1 MRVFEAESPH
11 LLYRDQL
18 TALLAEGA
26 EVTVRGRPTR
36 EILDVATVIRNPRQR
51 VHVVPG
57 RWANPFLALS
67 DSLHVLAGRGDVA
80 SLLPYNQRIVEF
92 SDDGDWLY
100 GAYGPRIARQ
110 IMPLIERLRADPS
123 DRRAILSIWEER
135 DLQAPTKDPPCND
148 LVAFKLRSGHLHM
161 TVFNRS
167 NDLHWG
173 LYAVNFYQFSIL
185 QEYIAAR
192 LRVDLGTQTHISN
205 SLHVYTDELGARI
218 TKRMMEAQWPAQGPS
233 IPLPDLPDAL
243 MLFPNGLPNH
253 ADFVAGCNAVLDCE
267 EYGGEL
273 DEEGVAFL
281 EFASDFLRLYREY
294 KAGVNVDLRDLRHAA
309 YFEEWTIAA
318 KEFLSHL
325 AKPVRA

>member
-1 MRVFEAESPH
+1 MRVFEADSPQE
-11 LLYRDQL
+11 LYREQL
-18 TALLAEGA
+18 GALLAEGA
-26 EVTVRGRPTR
+26 EVAVRGRPTK
-36 EILDVATVIRNPRQR
+36 EILDVATVIRDPRQR

-67 DSLHVLAGRGDVA
+67 DSLHVLAGRSDVA

-92 SDDGDWLY
+92 SDDGERLY
-100 GAYGPRIARQ
+100 GAYGPRIASQ
-110 IMPLIERLRADPS
+110 IMPLVERLRANTT

-148 LVAFKLRSGHLHM
+148 IVAFKLRSGHLHM

-173 LYAVNFYQFSIL
+173 LYAVNVYQFSIL

-192 LRVDLGTQTHISN
+192 LRVELGTQTHISN

-218 TKRMMEAQWPAQGPS
+218 TKRMMEAMDY
-233 IPLPDLPDAL
+233 PLPKLPAPSF
-243 MLFPNGLPNH
+243 LFPVGLPRH
-253 ADFVAGCNAVLDCE
+253 EEFVRDCNTVLDGE
-267 EYGGEL
+267 AYGNCPGIE
-273 DEEGVAFL
+273 EEGIYFL

-294 KAGVNVDLRDLRHAA
+294 KAGVSLDLRAIRHVDC
-309 YFEEWTIAA
+309 FEEWASAA
-318 KEFLSHL
+318 VEFLSRL
-325 AKPVRA
+325 AKPVRI

>member
-18 TALLAEGA
+18 GALLTDGE

-36 EILDVATVIRNPRQR
+36 ELLDVATVIRDPRQR

-67 DSLHVLAGRGDVA
+67 DSLHVLAGRSDVA
-80 SLLPYNQRIVEF
+80 SLLPYNQRIVDF
-92 SDDGDWLY
+92 SDDGEWLY

-110 IMPLIERLRADPS
+110 IMPLIERLRANTT

-148 LVAFKLRSGHLHM
+148 LVAFKLRNDHLHM

-173 LYAVNFYQFSIL
+173 LYAVNIYQFSIL

-192 LRVDLGTQTHISN
+192 LRVELGTQTHISN
-205 SLHVYTDELGARI
+205 SLHVYTDELGEKI
-218 TKRMMEAQWPAQGPS
+218 TVRMLNALEY
-233 IPLPDLPDAL
+233 PLPELPAPSF
-243 MLFPNGLPNH
+243 LFPMGLPRH
-253 ADFVAGCNAVLDCE
+253 EEFVRDCNTVLE
-267 EYGGEL
+267 GESYGNSPGIE
-273 DEEGVAFL
+273 EEGMAFL
-281 EFASDFLRLYREY
+281 EFASDFLREYRAH
-294 KAGVNVDLRDLRHAA
+294 KAGVTVRLRELRHAS
-309 YFEEWTIAA
+309 YFSDWIFAA
-318 KEFLSHL
+318 EEFLSHL
-325 AKPVRA
+325 AKPVKV